1 MMFIKNKKNYILK
14 KDKKNRIEK
23 DINELDSLPKGIY
36 AKNKFN
42 ENEQAYFI
50 KIVVDKDIIN
60 IDKTNKIFATIPD
73 VITFLIILDYCY
85 PENPPKILC
94 QTNVSKNKIYILLLN
109 YICIVLFSKFNG
121 WKRFISKYIIK
132 MDSRI
137 FLIGNSKNHSG
148 IY

>member
-60 IDKTNKIFATIPD
+60 IDKIFATIPD

-121 WKRFISKYIIK
+121 WKRFISKHIIK

-137 FLIGNSKNHSG
+137 FLIGNSKNNSC

>member
-94 QTNVSKNKIYILLLN
+94 QTNVSNNKIYILL
-109 YICIVLFSKFNG
+109 
-121 WKRFISKYIIK
+121 FI
-132 MDSRI
+132 
-137 FLIGNSKNHSG
+137 
-148 IY
+148 

>member
-109 YICIVLFSKFNG
+109 YICIVLLS
-121 WKRFISKYIIK
+121 
-132 MDSRI
+132 
-137 FLIGNSKNHSG
+137 
-148 IY
+148 